1 MSDREVTRI
10 AVLALV
16 AASLLGCSR
25 APAHS
30 EPTLSASSA
39 GTQVAAAPSAVSAS
53 VALPADS
60 TSWRTGSAYRYRV
73 KLTTKLELASDQPAF
88 DFDLT
93 GDLRVIPG
101 PATPDALP
109 LYLTLDNAK
118 ILSRVAGTQPA
129 LDKVAAEVAK
139 TGAVVT
145 FKSGRVVDLRVVPG
159 LSAIAANV
167 YRELGATLQFSREDV
182 RTTFTVDEY
191 DTTGQYVAEY
201 RQGSAPGH
209 WQKKKLRYSSILGV
223 KAAEAQAPSRPVPQL
238 EASAIAIELLPS
250 GRPASIESTNDVR
263 INGAQAPVRS
273 STSALLKADGEQAL
287 PDSGLDWS
295 TLLTK
300 TQRVAADEPYGAM
313 ASVEAM
319 DDARIHGQ
327 TFEQLFAR
335 VAERELKT
343 GLDAAGAGGADRAAL
358 GDDSTDFIALAALFR
373 RKPATVALAL
383 AKIRRGAR
391 GSDTL
396 IDALGSSSSSEAQ
409 HALIGLTTSA
419 NGDAK
424 VTARARRAL
433 MRVQRPTD
441 EAIAALQGVL
451 EKKPFDQSALYGIG
465 SYSRHLRDQG
475 EQGKAKA
482 LGDFL
487 LEKLRAA
494 RSEAALLTTLGALT
508 NAGYAEA
515 LGPLRSYLT
524 SEREPVRVAAVR
536 AFQSIKDP
544 AVEGLLVS
552 SLTTDKA
559 SDVRIS
565 AIDAAQVREPS
576 KVLSDG
582 LASAALSDVEP
593 RVRYR
598 AIELMIQWLRRRPE
612 LRSTLEAV
620 ASKDTEP
627 KVRDRAKSA
636 L

>member
-1 MSDREVTRI
+1 MSGREVTRI
-10 AVLALV
+10 AILALV
-16 AASLLGCSR
+16 AAGLLGCSR

-30 EPTLSASSA
+30 EPTASASSSSSK
-39 GTQVAAAPSAVSAS
+39 VAAVPSAVPAS

-60 TSWRTGSAYRYRV
+60 TSWRTGSVYRYHV

-101 PATPDALP
+101 PATPEALP

-118 ILSRVAGTQPA
+118 VLSRVAGTQPA

-167 YRELGATLQFSREDV
+167 YRELGATLQFSREDAH
-182 RTTFTVDEY
+182 TTFTVNEY
-191 DTTGQYVAEY
+191 DTTGEYVAEY

-223 KAAEAQAPSRPVPQL
+223 KAADAQTPARPMPQL
-238 EASAIAIELLPS
+238 EASSIAVELLPS
-250 GRPASIESTNDVR
+250 GRPASIQSTNDVLLD
-263 INGAQAPVRS
+263 GAQAPVRS
-273 STSALLKADGEQAL
+273 STSTLLKADGEQAL
-287 PDSGLDWS
+287 PESGLDWGA
-295 TLLTK
+295 LLTK
-300 TQRVAADEPYGAM
+300 TRRVAAEEPYGAM

-327 TFEQLFAR
+327 TFEQLFGR
-335 VAERELKT
+335 IAERELKT
-343 GLDAAGAGGADRAAL
+343 GLDAAAAGGTDQAAL

-383 AKIRRGAR
+383 AKIRGGAR
-391 GSDTL
+391 GSNTL

-409 HALIGLTTSA
+409 HALIGLTSA

-441 EAIAALQGVL
+441 EAIAALRGVL

-465 SYSRHLRDQG
+465 SYSRRLRDQG
-475 EQGKAKA
+475 EQSKAKA
-482 LGDFL
+482 LGDLL

-494 RSEAALLTTLGALT
+494 PSEAALLTTLGALT

-515 LGPLRSYLT
+515 LGPLRAYLT
-524 SEREPVRVAAVR
+524 SEREPVRAAAVR

-582 LASAALSDVEP
+582 LASAALGDAEP

-598 AIELMIQWLRRRPE
+598 ATELMIQWLRRRPE